1 MAQLSKTTIRLSD
14 VQKAL
19 GYFPNTVSGVCT
31 YSGINK
37 WSLHKPFQSN
47 TVEFP
52 TYEYLTNAL
61 RAASCGLTWEGGSTE
76 DSFTALLP
84 QGGSTSQ
91 PDQASPYRLG
101 DFRGY
106 DHWQEHMIGVNDI
119 KPSINLGNFSSFTHV
134 SPLSGGENGIG
145 LLDLR
150 GLFMAKGMRYLYFQM
165 RLPKSGGTYVPDVNV
180 ILGCIDLQSEQSIQM
195 SNRMVCKFG
204 RTEDGA
210 GTIYAFL
217 SDDPDITTILSPT
230 PGFDFQKTGTYDP
243 VFTVGDINPANQQ
256 WNSVGA
262 ASSLRIGTGPSQEET
277 NTFEYYS
284 YVEYGSPRYLDLSNG
299 AQQLYVYTGTIVAT
313 ENTPLRRGNVYL
325 RITDWLRRKEWY
337 VTVNTPTSSSSS
349 GWEITGGTGLW
360 LGASLEYFAKFTTGF
375 CGFSLV
381 YRAEQTGY
389 ECIPLTKELFC
400 RVIWPDS
407 LQEPMNIFDEDGP
420 VIG

>member
-37 WSLHKPFQSN
+37 WARYKPFRYAS
-47 TVEFP
+47 VEM
-52 TYEYLTNAL
+52 ESSL
-61 RAASCGLTWEGGSTE
+61 REACLRTANYGLSWTGGVTE
-76 DSFTALLP
+76 DSFVYLPP
-84 QGGSTSQ
+84 QGGTS
-91 PDQASPYRLG
+91 SPYRLG

-106 DHWQEHMIGVNDI
+106 DHWQEHMIGVRS
-119 KPSINLGNFSSFTHV
+119 PEINVTLDNFDGYTPV
-134 SPLSGGENGIG
+134 SPLSGVPNGIG
-145 LLDLR
+145 LLDLKQ
-150 GLFMAKGMRYLYFQM
+150 LFIGKGVPYLYFQLH
-165 RLPKSGGTYVPDVNV
+165 LPKSGGTYVPDVNV
-180 ILGCIDLQSEQSIQM
+180 LLGRINLNDTAQNLLM
-195 SNRMVCKFG
+195 SNRMMCKFG

-217 SDDPDITTILSPT
+217 SDDPDLTTILSPT
-230 PGFDFQKTGTYDP
+230 PGFTFQKTGTYDP
-243 VFTVGDINPANQQ
+243 EFTVGDINPANQE
-256 WNSVGA
+256 WNSTNA

-299 AQQLYVYTGTIVAT
+299 AQQLYIYTGTIVAT

-349 GWEITGGTGLW
+349 GWEVTGGTGLW

-381 YRAEQTGY
+381 YDTGKAGY
-389 ECIPLTKELFC
+389 NCIPLTKELFC

-407 LQEPMNIFDEDGP
+407 LQEPANIFDEDGP